1 MCVCAVNGAEDEE
14 EEGPGRKDDIILPPV
29 SEMHTWDHVS

>member
-29 SEMHTWDHVS
+29 SEMHTWDQVS